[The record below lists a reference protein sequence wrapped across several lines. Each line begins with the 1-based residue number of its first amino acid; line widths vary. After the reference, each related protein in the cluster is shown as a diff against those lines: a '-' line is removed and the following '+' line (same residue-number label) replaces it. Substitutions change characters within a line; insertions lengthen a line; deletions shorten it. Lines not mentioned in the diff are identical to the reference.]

1 MAEPTY
7 ELPMFPLG
15 SVLLP
20 GMVLPLRVFEPRY
33 RVLVDT
39 VLLSDDQEF
48 GCVLIERGSE
58 VGGGDVRTAVG
69 CAARVVEVAR
79 HDDGQ
84 VSLVSVGTRRLRV
97 DQWLPDDPFPRAMV
111 ADWPDEPAAADDGVD
126 LDAGIARI
134 EAAVHQLSELAVS
147 MGLATT
153 IDEAEF
159 SEDPTLKVYQLA
171 IVSPLGALDRLKVLG
186 TPSLGARVELLEDL
200 VEEQRIMLE
209 ARRAFGQD

>member
-1 MAEPTY
+1 MAEMTY

-39 VLLSDDQEF
+39 VLLADDQEF

-58 VGGGDVRTAVG
+58 VGGGDVRTSVG

-79 HDDGQ
+79 HEDGQ

-97 DQWLPDDPFPRAMV
+97 DRWLPDDPFPRAMV
-111 ADWPDEPAAADDGVD
+111 ADWPHEPGADDGLD
-126 LDAGIARI
+126 LGAGIARI
-134 EAAVHQLSELAVS
+134 EGAVHQLSELAVS
-147 MGLATT
+147 MGLSTT
-153 IDEAEF
+153 IDDAEF
-159 SEDPTLKVYQLA
+159 SDDPTLKVYQLA
-171 IVSPLGALDRLKVLG
+171 IVSPLGALDRLKVLR